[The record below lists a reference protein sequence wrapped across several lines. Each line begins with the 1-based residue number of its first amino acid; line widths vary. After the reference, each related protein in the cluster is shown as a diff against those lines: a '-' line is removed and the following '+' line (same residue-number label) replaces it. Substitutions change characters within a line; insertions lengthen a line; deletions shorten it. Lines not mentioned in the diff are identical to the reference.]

1 MTVRRLQV
9 LALAPVLMLA
19 GCKQEMTHQR
29 RQDTYSR
36 SSIWRDGTAARPLP
50 PGTVARGDL
59 DRDAE
64 AADPPEV
71 TPALLARGQE
81 RFTINC
87 VPCHGAAGDGDGMIV
102 RRGFPSP
109 PSYHTQRL
117 RAVQP
122 QYLFGVITNGYGV
135 MYSYATRVSPRDRW
149 AIVAYIRALQLS
161 RHATLADAP
170 EAAERL
176 R

>member
-1 MTVRRLQV
+1 MSGRRL
-9 LALAPVLMLA
+9 LAASALLLFLG
-19 GCKQEMTHQR
+19 GCKQEMTKQHR
-29 RQDTYSR
+29 EDTYAR
-36 SSIWRDGTAARPLP
+36 SAVTRDGAAARPLP
-50 PGTVARGDL
+50 PGAVARGDL
-59 DRDAE
+59 DRDT
-64 AADPPEV
+64 AATNPPEV

-87 VPCHGAAGDGDGMIV
+87 MPCHGAVGDGDGMIV
-102 RRGFPSP
+102 RRGFPRP

-117 RAVQP
+117 RAAPP
-122 QYLFGVITNGYGV
+122 QYLFDVITNGYGV
-135 MYSYATRVSPRDRW
+135 MYSYATRVSPTDRW

-170 EAAERL
+170 EAVEQL